1 MRCSSLILEGEEFL
15 KMASVFLVGASAI
28 LDIPVLGRFTLPWV
42 PARRPPEALV
52 LRDAILSGDDDT
64 DLTPLV
70 NACCQARVPF
80 RAELLGDGDLWRAT
94 PVVGEKPRW
103 QRNRELLPIANRA
116 GQAYSLDGRDSGTVL
131 NYGEVLGR
139 SFYFK
144 AEGSFARAAVSRGAT
159 RCPVDFTVLV
169 TRGGVVV
176 GGVPLLTSAISG
188 DGYLRCLYLDEDIRI
203 FESPKDSPDKW
214 EEAGLIVVQVRDG
227 LFADPLDGEL

>member
-1 MRCSSLILEGEEFL
+1 MVATAILYL
-15 KMASVFLVGASAI
+15 HLVGASAI
-28 LDIPVLGRFTLPWV
+28 LDLPALGRVTFPWA

-52 LRDAILSGDDDT
+52 LRDAILSGDEDT
-64 DLTPLV
+64 DLQPLV

-103 QRNRELLPIANRA
+103 QRNRELLPLANRA
-116 GQAYSLDGRDSGTVL
+116 GQAYSLDGRDTGDTGTVL

-144 AEGSFARAAVSRGAT
+144 AEGYFARAAASRGAT

-176 GGVPLLTSAISG
+176 GGFPFLTSAISG